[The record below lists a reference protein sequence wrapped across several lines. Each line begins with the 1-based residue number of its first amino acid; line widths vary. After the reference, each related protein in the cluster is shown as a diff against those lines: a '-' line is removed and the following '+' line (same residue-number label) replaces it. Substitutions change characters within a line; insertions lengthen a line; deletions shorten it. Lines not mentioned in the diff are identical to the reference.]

1 MNELEQKLW
10 TFEVSLKDV
19 IQKLED
25 LKQEN
30 TRLQGEIITLTS
42 QIQDQKNLTK
52 DLEENNKRVKL
63 AVTMSQ
69 MGSNPVDMKTQLDT
83 YIKEIDRCIALL
95 NE

>member
-10 TFEVSLKDV
+10 TFEVSLKEV
-19 IQKLED
+19 LQKLED

-30 TRLQGEIITLTS
+30 NRLHAEINTLTS

-52 DLEENNKRVKL
+52 DLEENNKRVKI
-63 AVTMSQ
+63 AETMSQ
-69 MGSNPVDMKTQLDT
+69 MGSDPTNLKMQLDA